1 MPIRGR
7 AQKAGPQA
15 ASIQA
20 ASMKNARSISPG
32 SFKKTRKRQ
41 TLHAPGK
48 NYPLQCQLLED
59 IVSINDNLVEM
70 RHGWAKLFDVSGP
83 QWNIL
88 MVINE
93 LDRGEG
99 VSVGDVSARINAA
112 STFVT
117 TQTKLLEKQGLLAR
131 VSSAIDARV
140 VLMSL
145 SDRAYQ
151 EISQLFGRWG
161 ELHDLIFSDFDA
173 PALRAL
179 KEKLGFLRRRS
190 ETACRHVGDEL

>member
-7 AQKAGPQA
+7 AQKAGPHA
-15 ASIQA
+15 V
-20 ASMKNARSISPG
+20 SMKNVRSTSAG
-32 SFKKTRKRQ
+32 YSRKTPKQQ

-48 NYPLQCQLLED
+48 NYPLQCQLLAD

-99 VSVGDVSARINAA
+99 VSVGDVSAKINAA

-151 EISQLFGRWG
+151 EISKLFGRWG

-173 PALRAL
+173 SALRAL
-179 KEKLGFLRRRS
+179 KEKLGFLQRRT
-190 ETACRHVGDEL
+190 EMACRHVGDEL